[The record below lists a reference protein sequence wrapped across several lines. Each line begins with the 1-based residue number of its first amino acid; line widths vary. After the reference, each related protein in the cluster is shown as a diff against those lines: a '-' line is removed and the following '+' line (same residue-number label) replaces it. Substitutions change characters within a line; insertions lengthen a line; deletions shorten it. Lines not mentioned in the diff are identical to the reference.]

1 MYLRVTVTPGA
12 KKESV
17 EECGETELALS
28 VREPAKQ
35 NLANR
40 RVVQLVAERYGVPE
54 RAVRIISGHR
64 SPRKMLSIDTP

>member
-1 MYLRVTVTPGA
+1 MYLRVIVTPGA

-17 EECGETELALS
+17 EERGASELALS
-28 VREPAKQ
+28 VREPAQQ